1 MTETDLLSILPED
14 ARGSVFDGVPEPDAE
29 VTAALSGQWRLSRIQ
44 LANWGTFDGE
54 IHTIPVSRQGQL
66 ITGPSGSGK
75 SSLLDAIASV
85 LTPDKWL
92 RFNVAAQTAGARTE
106 QRSIIS
112 YVRGAW
118 TRMTDAEEDR
128 VVSRYLRPHA
138 TWSGI
143 VLRFENEIDPPVT
156 LARLF
161 FVKGSGTK
169 NSDVSDLCLL
179 DRSGIDLADLQEY
192 ALGGIQTRA
201 LKAAHPD
208 AVITSN
214 GAHGRFYARMR
225 SLFDIEHESALQL
238 LHKTQS
244 AKHLDSL
251 DQLFREHML
260 EPPATFALAD
270 TAVDEFGDL
279 KDAHEHV
286 VQLRHQRDHL
296 LDLRDAA
303 TRYDTAHAAVAEVR
317 ELAASV
323 IPFQKRRE
331 LDLLD
336 AERSTLDERIATLDA
351 EADDADRTLRA
362 AADDLKRAER
372 AALELGGSETAFLHE
387 KIRAGEETRR
397 TAKNRWASLRTQLS
411 EAGIDDAPTTA
422 AEFAELQAEIARIL
436 DGSEA
441 PAGPSHADHD
451 RFSKARA
458 RVAAAEA
465 AITALRRSG
474 TTVPGHLLEVR
485 TMLAEAVGLPES
497 ALPFGAELIEVRP
510 EHAAWTGAI
519 ERVLRPLAL
528 TLLVR
533 SDHLGTVRSWVDSH
547 RITTRLVFEVV
558 PQTAAS
564 PRPAKSAIS
573 LVNRVR
579 VAETG
584 VGEWVSWA
592 LSERYDYACVDH
604 LSEMDDHVKAVT
616 INGQI
621 KTSRTRYE
629 KDDRRRID
637 DRSQWVLGD
646 RDAKLEALIDELKA
660 AEADLQ
666 AVRTIVETAEADVAK
681 ANERRGLLA
690 GVRRQT
696 WRDVDAD
703 GVQKE
708 IDTLQARLDELMAG
722 DSDLQAANRARDE
735 AETALDDARA
745 RADDVSFR
753 LRTARATRD
762 GLAAAAEAL
771 REAIAAG
778 EYPEVSAAVSTALEE
793 RFRAVRRKITRDIL
807 GDVGQAVMTR
817 LQDERDAAADR
828 ATGAGQDVTRL
839 AAQFQAA
846 WPSASANL
854 TSDVEDR
861 QGFLDMLA
869 EIQAHGL
876 PEHEGRFLDL
886 LRKRSRD
893 LIGELRGEILGAP
906 REIQDRVDPV
916 NASLQRSEFDTDRFL
931 HLRVKTR
938 RSETVKAFMRDLA
951 TISEGSWGDEDLET
965 AEMKYELLA
974 DIMRRFASSEHI
986 DRVWRTQCLDTR
998 LHVTFLAEELDRDG
1012 TPQATYDSGA
1022 AMSGGQQ
1029 QKLVVFCLAAALRY
1043 QLADP
1048 DEPVAKY
1055 GTIILDEAFDKADSR
1070 YTRMALN
1077 IFVEFGFH
1085 MVLATPQKLLQTIE
1099 PYVGAAAAIDNPT
1112 RAKSVVANMVWETDG
1127 DGAGGKAAGDGA
1139 AGTDVSGGADS
1150 GAEAGAGA
1158 PVLVESG
1165 ATVGSG
1171 GSSEAGESAETVA
1184 AAEALSTAEA
1194 MTTAEAVPTG
1204 DDGDGSR

>member
-1 MTETDLLSILPED
+1 MNETDLFSILPED
-14 ARGSVFDGVPEPDAE
+14 ARGSVFEGMPEPDAE
-29 VTAALSGQWRLSRIQ
+29 VKEALSGQWRLSRIQ

-75 SSLLDAIASV
+75 SSLLDAIAAV

-92 RFNVAAQTAGARTE
+92 RFNVAAQTAGARAE
-106 QRSIIS
+106 QRSLIS

-118 TRMTDAEEDR
+118 TRMTDTDEDR
-128 VVSRYLRPHA
+128 VVSRYLRPSA

-143 VLRFENEIDPPVT
+143 VLRFENETDPPVT

-161 FVKGSGTK
+161 FVKGSATK
-169 NSDVSDLCLL
+169 NSEVSDLCLL
-179 DRSGIDLADLQEY
+179 ERSDIDLADLQDY
-192 ALGGIQTRA
+192 VLGGIQTRA
-201 LKAAHPD
+201 LKSEHPD

-214 GAHGRFYARMR
+214 GGHGRFYARMR
-225 SLFDIEHESALQL
+225 TIFGIEHESALQL

-260 EPPATFALAD
+260 EPPGTFDLAQ
-270 TAVDEFGDL
+270 TAVDQFGDL

-296 LDLRDAA
+296 LGLRDAS
-303 TRYDTAHAAVAEVR
+303 TRFDEAHTAVAEVR
-317 ELAASV
+317 ELASSV
-323 IPFQKRRE
+323 IGFQKRRE
-331 LDLLD
+331 LELLD
-336 AERSTLDERIATLDA
+336 AERSDLEESIATL
-351 EADDADRTLRA
+351 ETSADEADRTLHTA
-362 AADDLKRAER
+362 AEDFKRAER
-372 AALELGGSETAFLHE
+372 AALELGGSETAHLQE
-387 KIRAGEETRR
+387 KIQSAEEVRR
-397 TAKNRWASLRTQLS
+397 TAKNRWESLKTQLS
-411 EAGIDDAPTTA
+411 DAGIDEAPTTA

-436 DGSEA
+436 DGDDA
-441 PAGPSHADHD
+441 PAGPSHAEHD
-451 RFSKARA
+451 RFSKARG
-458 RVAAAEA
+458 RVAEAEA
-465 AITALRRSG
+465 AIATLRRSG
-474 TTVPGHLLEVR
+474 TTVPGNLLEIR
-485 TMLAEAVGLPES
+485 RQLAEHTGLPET
-497 ALPFGAELIEVRP
+497 ALPFGAELIEVKT

-533 SDHLGTVRSWVDSH
+533 AEHLGKVRSWVDGN
-547 RITTRLVFEVV
+547 RITTRLVYEEV
-558 PQTAAS
+558 PQSPAA
-564 PRPAKSAIS
+564 PRPARSTTS
-573 LVNRVR
+573 LVNRLR
-579 VAETG
+579 VSDSG
-584 VGEWVSWA
+584 FGDWVSWVLA
-592 LSERYDYACVDH
+592 ERFDYACVEALGD
-604 LSEMDDHVKAVT
+604 MDDHVKAVT

-646 RDAKLEALIDELKA
+646 RDAKLEALIDELKTAQTELEA
-660 AEADLQ
+660 AK
-666 AVRTIVETAEADVAK
+666 AVVETAEKSVAK

-696 WRDVDAD
+696 WRDVDTVGA
-703 GVQKE
+703 QKE
-708 IDTLQARLDELMAG
+708 IDSLQARFDELMSG
-722 DSDLQAANRARDE
+722 DSDLQEANRARAAAEEALEAARSKSDE
-735 AETALDDARA
+735 IGYE
-745 RADDVSFR
+745 
-753 LRTARATRD
+753 LRRNRDIRD
-762 GLAAAAEAL
+762 GLDAAAVTL
-771 REAIAAG
+771 RGAIAEGTFVEVA
-778 EYPEVSAAVSTALEE
+778 PEIAVRLEE
-793 RFRAVRRKITRDIL
+793 RFRQVRRKITRDIL
-807 GDVGQAVMTR
+807 ADVAQAVTAQ
-817 LQDERDAAADR
+817 LQDERDR
-828 ATGAGQDVTRL
+828 AQDKATTAGQDVTRL
-839 AAQFQAA
+839 AAQFKAE

-861 QGFLDMLA
+861 ADYIAMLD

-916 NASLQRSEFDTDRFL
+916 NSSLLRSEFDTDRFL

-951 TISEGSWGDEDLET
+951 TISEGSWGDEDIET
-965 AEMKYELLA
+965 AEAKYELLA
-974 DIMRRFASSEHI
+974 EIMRRFASSEHI
-986 DRVWRTQCLDTR
+986 DRVWKNQCLDTR
-998 LHVTFLAEELDRDG
+998 GHVTFLAEELDRGG
-1012 TPQATYDSGA
+1012 TAHATYDSGA

-1112 RAKSVVANMVWETDG
+1112 RAKSVVANMVWDKDSALPRVAAREQ
-1127 DGAGGKAAGDGA
+1127 DGAEAASDVAGGAGAGDGGDA
-1139 AGTDVSGGADS
+1139 ADGGDAEDAADASDVDAQND
-1150 GAEAGAGA
+1150 AEAA
-1158 PVLVESG
+1158 PQTE
-1165 ATVGSG
+1165 
-1171 GSSEAGESAETVA
+1171 
-1184 AAEALSTAEA
+1184 
-1194 MTTAEAVPTG
+1194 
-1204 DDGDGSR
+1204 D